1 MDAIATVLEAKLQ
14 DSNSPMCGETYMLTH
29 SERNFDKKSVS
40 GHVIIFTWQN
50 VKASLY
56 DYLLRTYIDCVS
68 IQRKFKGLLMIKQL

>member
-40 GHVIIFTWQN
+40 GHV
-50 VKASLY
+50 
-56 DYLLRTYIDCVS
+56 
-68 IQRKFKGLLMIKQL
+68 